1 MREIIGK
8 YQHLKNNISL
18 LIDKSGY
25 KNVFIAEKIGLLPNH
40 FSVKKQRNSWTD
52 EEIDKI
58 LSVIENEELED
69 YYLGMLMDKTDK
81 EDTLSLAQLKSNMK
95 AWK

>member
-1 MREIIGK
+1 MRQIIGE
-8 YQHLKNNISL
+8 YQLLKKNISI
-18 LIDKSGY
+18 LIDKSGH
-25 KNVFIAEKIGLLPNH
+25 KNIFIAEKIGLLPNH

-52 EEIDKI
+52 QEIDKI

-69 YYLGMLMDKTDK
+69 YYFGMMMNDTNK

>member
-1 MREIIGK
+1 MRHIIGE
-8 YQHLKNNISL
+8 YQHLKQNISI

-25 KNVFIAEKIGLLPNH
+25 KNVFIAEKIGLMPNH

-52 EEIDKI
+52 QEIDKI
-58 LSVIENEELED
+58 LSVIENDELED
-69 YYLGMLMDKTDK
+69 YYLGMTMDHTNK
-81 EDTLSLAQLKSNMK
+81 EETLSLAELKSNIK

>member
-1 MREIIGK
+1 MRRIICE
-8 YQHLKNNISL
+8 YQLLKKNISV

-52 EEIDKI
+52 QEIDKI

-69 YYLGMLMDKTDK
+69 YYFGMMMNDTNK

>member
-1 MREIIGK
+1 MREIIGE
-8 YQHLKNNISL
+8 YQLLKKNISV

-25 KNVFIAEKIGLLPNH
+25 KNIFIAEKIGLLANH

-58 LSVIENEELED
+58 LNVIENEELED
-69 YYLGMLMDKTDK
+69 FYFGLLMDITNKD
-81 EDTLSLAQLKSNMK
+81 DTLSLAQLKSNMK

>member
-1 MREIIGK
+1 MRHIVGE
-8 YQHLKNNISL
+8 YQLLKKNITT

-25 KNVFIAEKIGLLPNH
+25 KNIFIAEKIGLLPNH

-58 LSVIENEELED
+58 LSVIENEELEN
-69 YYLGMLMDKTDK
+69 YYLGLIMNETNKD
-81 EDTLSLAQLKSNMK
+81 DTISLAQLKTNMK

>member
-1 MREIIGK
+1 MREIIGE
-8 YQHLKNNISL
+8 YQLLKKNISV

-25 KNVFIAEKIGLLPNH
+25 KNIFIAEKIGLLPNH

-52 EEIDKI
+52 QEIDKI
-58 LSVIENEELED
+58 LNVIENEELED
-69 YYLGMLMDKTDK
+69 YYFGLVMDNTNKD
-81 EDTLSLAQLKSNMK
+81 DTLSLAQLKTNMK

>member
-1 MREIIGK
+1 MREIIGE
-8 YQHLKNNISL
+8 YQLLKKNITT

-25 KNVFIAEKIGLLPNH
+25 KNIYIAEKIGLLPNH

-69 YYLGMLMDKTDK
+69 YYLGLIMNETNKD
-81 EDTLSLAQLKSNMK
+81 DTVSLAQLKTNIK

>member
-1 MREIIGK
+1 MREIIGE
-8 YQHLKNNISL
+8 YQHLKKNISL

-52 EEIDKI
+52 QEIDKI
-58 LSVIENEELED
+58 LSVIENDELED
-69 YYLGMLMDKTDK
+69 YYLGMLMDNTDK
-81 EDTLSLAQLKSNMK
+81 EETLSLDQLKSNMK

>member
-1 MREIIGK
+1 MREIISE
-8 YQHLKNNISL
+8 YQLLKKNIL
-18 LIDKSGY
+18 VLIDKSGY
-25 KNVFIAEKIGLLPNH
+25 KNIFIAEKIGILPNH

-52 EEIDKI
+52 QEIDKI

-69 YYLGMLMDKTDK
+69 YYFGMMMNDTNK

>member
-1 MREIIGK
+1 MREIIGE
-8 YQHLKNNISL
+8 YQLLKKNISV

-58 LSVIENEELED
+58 LNVIENEELED
-69 YYLGMLMDKTDK
+69 YYFGLLMDNTNK
-81 EDTLSLAQLKSNMK
+81 EETLSLAQLRSNMK
-95 AWK
+95 SWK

>member
-1 MREIIGK
+1 MREIIGE
-8 YQHLKNNISL
+8 YQHLKKNISL

-52 EEIDKI
+52 QEIDKI

-69 YYLGMLMDKTDK
+69 YYFGMMMDNTDK
-81 EDTLSLAQLKSNMK
+81 EDTLSLAQLTSNMK